1 MPTPI
6 NPKTVTN
13 PELVQA
19 LAKLHQEN
27 TPQNQGVVLAYTV
40 EKASFLAPVIV
51 AGPNS
56 QHPVGPVNLKGKNP
70 VQFRLI
76 AAKDGRTFLPAFTD
90 LDELRKFTGEN
101 PQQVLILRFD
111 NYASMLA
118 QGGQAAGLVINPM
131 GVSLTLDRDTVAKLA
146 QRKKEIARGYGREQV
161 EKDTQVM
168 VGDPEEEPTELL
180 QAVCQAAASME
191 EVKHLWLRLFIR
203 QDNDHRYMIV
213 VDHTGIQE
221 EVFHAIAQA
230 AAPYATQRPV
240 DMVPYGTPF
249 AQAATQDVEPFYQA

>member
-40 EKASFLAPVIV
+40 ETASFLAPVIV

-161 EKDTQVM
+161 EK
-168 VGDPEEEPTELL
+168 LSL
-180 QAVCQAAASME
+180 I
-191 EVKHLWLRLFIR
+191 HI
-203 QDNDHRYMIV
+203 
-213 VDHTGIQE
+213 
-221 EVFHAIAQA
+221 
-230 AAPYATQRPV
+230 
-240 DMVPYGTPF
+240 
-249 AQAATQDVEPFYQA
+249 